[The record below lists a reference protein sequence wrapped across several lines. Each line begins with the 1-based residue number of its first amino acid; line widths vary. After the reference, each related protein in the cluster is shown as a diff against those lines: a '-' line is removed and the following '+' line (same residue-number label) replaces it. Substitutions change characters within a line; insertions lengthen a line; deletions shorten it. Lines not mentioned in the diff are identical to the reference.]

1 MSLKYYSGR
10 KGITV
15 SPEEKLKQHLPTR
28 VFLDL
33 DSLAAPMGKTAAE
46 LFGVLRLY
54 DMRKS

>member
-15 SPEEKLKQHLPTR
+15 SPEEKLKQNAQLL
-28 VFLDL
+28 FFL